1 MTAFLPDKLFPST
14 HIIIEN
20 RNKSTAG
27 WSQRG
32 NGQFRIATYLE
43 KQRPRMER
51 GLSTVTNESE
61 LS

>member
-32 NGQFRIATYLE
+32 NGKFRIANYLE

-51 GLSTVTNESE
+51 GLQH
-61 LS
+61 